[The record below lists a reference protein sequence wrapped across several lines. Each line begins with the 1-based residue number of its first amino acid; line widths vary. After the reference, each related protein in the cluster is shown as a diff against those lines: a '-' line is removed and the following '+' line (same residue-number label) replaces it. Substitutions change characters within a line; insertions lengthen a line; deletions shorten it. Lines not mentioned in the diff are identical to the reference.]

1 MEQVEFL
8 EDTNRDG
15 KERPWKQKKEQ
26 SLKMA
31 EAYQEAGLH
40 KKATRMCQCGNVLEF
55 KKTDNGMKL
64 ANAYFC
70 KIRLC
75 PLCMWRRSLKLIN
88 QNTRI
93 IEKANEKH
101 NLRWIFLTL
110 TVRNVEGE
118 DLKATLAHLSNSFR
132 RMFGGQ
138 KGSPKKVNEAV
149 VGYLR
154 TLEITRN
161 TDRYI
166 TEKKYKDNPK
176 YYKSRGLKIGDV
188 NPLFNTYHPHYHV
201 LICVKPSYFK
211 KSNEYITQKEWTSY
225 WQKCARLDYSPTVDI
240 RPVKPKKQSERQS
253 LFATVREIE
262 NSISEMGAVLETS
275 KYAVKDMDVI
285 TNFEDIEE
293 SAEIVKILDNALHYK
308 RLVDHG
314 GLLREIKK
322 ELKLEDVESNNANL
336 IQLDDSADDTVQE
349 CQRVMAYWHTGHS
362 NYVISKKLK

>member
-1 MEQVEFL
+1 MEQVDFL
-8 EDTNRDG
+8 KDINRDG
-15 KERPWKQKKEQ
+15 KERPWKKKKEQ

-55 KKTDNGMKL
+55 KKIDNGMKL

-75 PLCMWRRSLKLIN
+75 PMCMWRRSLKLVN

-93 IEKANEKH
+93 IERANEKH
-101 NLRWIFLTL
+101 NLSWVFLTL
-110 TVRNVEGE
+110 TVKNVAGE
-118 DLKATLAHLSNSFR
+118 DLKTKLAHLTGSFKR
-132 RMFGGQ
+132 LFER
-138 KGSPKKVNEAV
+138 KKVENAV
-149 VGYLR
+149 VGFIR
-154 TLEITRN
+154 TLEITRD
-161 TDRYI
+161 TDRLV
-166 TEKKYKDNPK
+166 TEKRYKNNPK
-176 YYKSRGLKIGDV
+176 YYKSRGLKVGDV
-188 NPLFNTYHPHYHV
+188 NPNFNTYHPHYHV

-211 KSNEYITQKEWTSY
+211 KPDEYIKQEEWTSL
-225 WQKCARLDYSPTVDI
+225 WQKSARLDYTPIVDI

-253 LFATVREIE
+253 VFATVHEIE

-293 SAEIVKILDNALHYK
+293 SAEVVKVLDKALHRK
-308 RLVDHG
+308 RLIGYG
-314 GLLREIKK
+314 GLLDEIKN
-322 ELKLEDVESNNANL
+322 ELELEDVESDNANL
-336 IQLDDSADDTVQE
+336 IQLDDSADDTAQE